1 MSSPEVRCECGAIND
16 VAFDSCIRCGQKLGP
31 VRVAS
36 GDRVRVAPPREAP
49 PQLAGP
55 GTSVLLLGGL
65 CAVVFA
71 MQVAFELK
79 AGGSVPILGGDRI
92 AALRAGVLITT
103 DDLIRL
109 EPFRFL
115 SAVYVHFGLIHFGLN
130 MLGLYSQG
138 RLADHILG
146 SARTMIAFVVGGV
159 VGFVA
164 TWLVQLLLGAPASVT
179 AGASGGL
186 LAVMGLILG
195 VMRRRKMPG
204 FATQAGNVL
213 FYVVMFGFA
222 VNFTQSS
229 IAINNTAHI
238 AGLIVGFGLGYVWG
252 ESRDAGGPVTR
263 GAAVVL
269 FLASVASIV
278 LALSSNLH
286 ELVGTT
292 GTRQ

>member
-1 MSSPEVRCECGAIND
+1 MGALFAI
-16 VAFDSCIRCGQKLGP
+16 
-31 VRVAS
+31 
-36 GDRVRVAPPREAP
+36 
-49 PQLAGP
+49 
-55 GTSVLLLGGL
+55 
-65 CAVVFA
+65 VFA
-71 MQVAFELK
+71 IQVAFELK

-103 DDLIRL
+103 ADLIRI
-109 EPFRFL
+109 EPFRFV

-146 SARTMIAFVVGGV
+146 SARTMIAFVVGGL
-159 VGFVA
+159 VGFLA
-164 TWLVQLLLGAPASVT
+164 TWAVQILLGEPAGAH

-204 FATQAGNVL
+204 FLTQAGTVL

-222 VNFTQSS
+222 VNQLQSN

-238 AGLIVGFGLGYVWG
+238 AGLIVGFGLGYLWG
-252 ESRDAGGPVTR
+252 EARDAGGPVTR
-263 GAAVVL
+263 GAAVLL

-278 LALSSNLH
+278 LALSSNVY